1 MSAPHPAQ
9 ALWYLYARTTANR
22 LRAQAA
28 RLRSPRYIAAVAL
41 GALYLW
47 WALFRNTRLGA
58 SPLASGPRVGI
69 IQLFVAALVLVSSAR
84 WWLFGGDRSALA
96 FGQAEVQFL
105 FPAPL
110 TRRTLIHAKLLR
122 MQLSILVNTII
133 FSIIFR
139 GGAWNLSAWERGL
152 GLWLVFSTLAL
163 HRLGAA
169 LVRASA
175 IEHDG
180 AGRKRAIVPMV
191 VFSALIV
198 ALAYGLFD
206 QRAQLAAG
214 AASGIPELLQDIVSA
229 LRTPV
234 PSAALWPVQRLLA
247 PVFAA
252 GTSAWFTALPG
263 ALLLLLVHYVWVV
276 RLDRSFEEAALEASQ
291 HRAERV
297 RRFRA
302 SQMGQ
307 ARSKSGKLARVPTLA
322 LRGRPDVAIAW
333 KNVVAALR
341 GGAWRT
347 QLVTFTVALGV
358 LAVVTQLASARA
370 NEVFIGV
377 AIGWVA
383 VMLFLG
389 PLWMRF
395 DLRLDLPRLAL
406 LKTYPLPGSRIVVAE
421 IAAVTVLHTITV
433 WALMVIPMM
442 TVLRDPAAWRGPAA
456 PTVAL
461 TALIAVPAFNALMFT
476 IQNATA
482 LLFPAWVRLG
492 AEARGFETM
501 GQNLLT
507 MGATTF
513 VTAVA
518 LVFPVGV
525 GALAWWLTDWA
536 GWALPLAALLG
547 ALVVLAEL
555 LPVWRWLGAVFDGT
569 DLSDVPAAA

>member
-1 MSAPHPAQ
+1 MSAPRPAQ

-22 LRAQAA
+22 LRSQAA
-28 RLRSPRYIAAVAL
+28 RIRSPRYIAAVAL
-41 GALYLW
+41 GAFYLW

-58 SPLASGPRVGI
+58 SPLTAGPRIGI
-69 IQLFVAALVLVSSAR
+69 VQLIVAALVLVSSAR

-110 TRRTLIHAKLLR
+110 TRRMLIHAKLLR
-122 MQLSILVNTII
+122 MQFSILINTVI

-139 GGAWNLSAWERGL
+139 GGAWNLSAWERGF

-180 AGRKRAIVPMV
+180 AGRKRAVVPMV
-191 VFSALIV
+191 LFGALIF
-198 ALAYGLFD
+198 ALAFGLFE

-214 AASGIPELLQDIVSA
+214 AASGIPELLQDIVAA
-229 LRTPV
+229 LRAPV
-234 PSAALWPVQRLLA
+234 PSAALWPVHRLLA
-247 PVFAA
+247 PVFTA
-252 GTSAWFTALPG
+252 GTSAWLAALPG

-276 RLDRSFEEAALEASQ
+276 RLDGAFEEAALEASQ
-291 HRAERV
+291 HRAERMQ
-297 RRFRA
+297 RFRA

-307 ARSKSGKLARVPTLA
+307 ARSKSGKLARVPSLA
-322 LRGRPDVAIAW
+322 LRGRPEVAIAW
-333 KNVVAALR
+333 KNVAAALR

-347 QLVTFTVALGV
+347 QLITFTVALGV
-358 LAVVTQLASARA
+358 LAMATEFASSRA
-370 NEVFIGV
+370 NDVFLGV

-383 VMLFLG
+383 MLLFLG

-406 LKTYPLPGSRIVVAE
+406 LKTYPLPGWRIVVAE
-421 IAAVTVLHTITV
+421 IAAVTGLHTITL
-433 WALMVIPMM
+433 WTLMAIPMIM
-442 TVLRDPAAWRGPAA
+442 VLRDPGAWHG
-456 PTVAL
+456 PTVPTLVL
-461 TALIAVPAFNALMFT
+461 TAFIAVPTFNALMFT

-492 AEARGFETM
+492 SEARGFETM

-518 LVFPVGV
+518 LVFPAGI
-525 GALAWWLTDWA
+525 GALVWWLTGWQ
-536 GWALPLAALLG
+536 GWALPLAALLA

-555 LPVWRWLGAVFDGT
+555 LPVWRWLGTVFDGT
-569 DLSDVPAAA
+569 DLSDVPAAT

>member
-1 MSAPHPAQ
+1 MSAPRPAQ

-22 LRAQAA
+22 VRSQVA
-28 RLRSPRYIAAVAL
+28 RVRSPRYIMAVAL

-58 SPLASGPRVGI
+58 SPLASGPRIGI
-69 IQLFVAALVLVSSAR
+69 IQYVVAALVLISSAR

-110 TRRTLIHAKLLR
+110 TRRMLIHAKLLR

-175 IEHDG
+175 IEHEH
-180 AGRKRAIVPMV
+180 AGRRRAIVPIMV
-191 VFSALIV
+191 FGGLLL

-252 GTSAWFTALPG
+252 GTSAWFAALPG
-263 ALLLLLVHYVWVV
+263 AVLLLLVHYLWVV
-276 RLDRSFEEAALEASQ
+276 RLDGAFEEAALEASQ

-307 ARSKSGKLARVPTLA
+307 ARSKSGKLARVPALA
-322 LRGRPDVAIAW
+322 LRGRPEVAIAW
-333 KNVVAALR
+333 KNIAAALR

-347 QLVTFTVALGV
+347 QLVTFTVALGA
-358 LAVVTQLASARA
+358 LAVATQLASARA
-370 NEVFIGV
+370 NDVFLGL

-383 VMLFLG
+383 MLLFLG

-395 DLRLDLPRLAL
+395 DLRLDLSRLAL
-406 LKTYPLPGSRIVVAE
+406 LKTYPLPGWRIVIAE

-433 WALMVIPMM
+433 WALMAIPFV
-442 TVLRDPAAWRGPAA
+442 TLLREPDAWHGPAVS
-456 PTVAL
+456 TMAL
-461 TALIAVPAFNALMFT
+461 TAIIAVPVFNALMFT
-476 IQNATA
+476 VQNATA

-492 AEARGFETM
+492 SEARGFETM

-518 LVFPVGV
+518 LVFPAGV
-525 GALAWWLTDWA
+525 GALVWWLTGWE

-547 ALVVLAEL
+547 AMVVLVEL
-555 LPVWRWLGAVFDGT
+555 LPVWRWLGTVFDGT
-569 DLSDVPAAA
+569 DLTDVPAAA